1 CKFSIEL
8 KNFPPDLSGE
18 PIGVVI
24 LLTIPN
30 GTTGVALHHLSPLY
44 PQKTRTSFSKNM
56 YVFSGK
62 DVRVFLKAK
71 TMPFVLR
78 NIWIL

>member
-1 CKFSIEL
+1 M
-8 KNFPPDLSGE
+8 
-18 PIGVVI
+18 
-24 LLTIPN
+24 
-30 GTTGVALHHLSPLY
+30 
-44 PQKTRTSFSKNM
+44 SFSTNM
-56 YVFSGK
+56 YVFSVE